1 MSYTVKKI
9 MFTADEGYVFRNKE
23 SGTTYKKLRLSKSDE
38 IENYELVPESELEQE
53 AETAANDNEVVTN
66 EEALTTDQAVVGS
79 TPA

>member
-1 MSYTVKKI
+1 MGYTVKKI

-23 SGTTYKKLRLSKSDE
+23 SGMIYKKLRLSKSDE

-66 EEALTTDQAVVGS
+66 EQALTEIMGAINNVQ
-79 TPA
+79 